1 MRVHSDSQNGGS
13 ARSRQQG
20 ERGYV
25 LMVFLLFA
33 ALLVIGFARI
43 LPKAVFEGQREKEEE
58 TIFRGQQYQR
68 AIQLFVRKFG
78 RYPNSLEEL
87 DNANNF
93 LRFIRKRYRD
103 PLTKE
108 GEWRL
113 IHIGPG
119 GDFSDSLTAS
129 QPLGRSSPSEATT
142 GLEPSPEM
150 YRTEESESRQTPTPG
165 SSVSSGSPQTNVSA
179 TGGAAG
185 ESSEPALRPSANPTA
200 NPAQQPR
207 AAASAQ
213 RGPQPLAFGGG
224 GIAGVASQNTATS
237 IKVRNGYSHYN
248 EWEFIYDF
256 RSDPLGMTAVTRMSP
271 PTTQPAGQPPT
282 PGRQP
287 TAPRQPPSLQNPPE
301 QPPQWLGGPPP
312 GVRPTPRQFPPS
324 PIPPGT
330 SPVPR
335 RQ

>member
-1 MRVHSDSQNGGS
+1 MRIKADSQDGTS
-13 ARSRQQG
+13 ARSRQHG

-25 LMVFLLFA
+25 LLVFTLFA

-43 LPKAVFEGQREKEEE
+43 LPQAVFEGQREKEEE
-58 TIFRGQQYQR
+58 AIFRGQQYQH

-78 RYPNSLEEL
+78 RYPNTLEEL
-87 DNANNF
+87 ENTNNIRF
-93 LRFIRKRYRD
+93 LRRRYPD

-119 GDFSDSLTAS
+119 GVFPDSLTAS
-129 QPLGRSSPSEATT
+129 QPPGGSPASATST

-150 YRTEESESRQTPTPG
+150 YPAGKSPSSQTPTPG
-165 SSVSSGSPQTNVSA
+165 LSASSGFPPTNVPV
-179 TGGAAG
+179 TRGVAG

-207 AAASAQ
+207 AAASA
-213 RGPQPLAFGGG
+213 RGGPQTLAFGGG
-224 GIAGVASQNTATS
+224 GIAGVASQNTAAS
-237 IKVRNGYSHYN
+237 IKVLNGYSQYN

-256 RSDPLGMTAVTRMSP
+256 RSDPLGTAAVTRASP
-271 PTTQPAGQPPT
+271 STTQPGGQPGA
-282 PGRQP
+282 PGQQP
-287 TAPRQPPSLQNPPE
+287 ATPRQPPALQNPPE
-301 QPPQWLGGPPP
+301 QPPRWLGGPPP

-324 PIPPGT
+324 PISPGT
-330 SPVPR
+330 SPLPR
-335 RQ
+335 QR

>member
-1 MRVHSDSQNGGS
+1 MRVHADSQNGGS
-13 ARSRQQG
+13 ARFRQQG

-25 LMVFLLFA
+25 LLVFMLFA

-58 TIFRGQQYQR
+58 TIFRGQQYQY

-87 DNANNF
+87 ENTNNLRF
-93 LRFIRKRYRD
+93 LRRRYRD

-119 GDFSDSLTAS
+119 GVFPDSLTAP
-129 QPLGRSSPSEATT
+129 QPLGRRSSSPGATT

-150 YRTEESESRQTPTPG
+150 YRAGESPSSRTPSPG
-165 SSVSSGSPQTNVSA
+165 TSASSGSTQTNAPA
-179 TGGAAG
+179 TG
-185 ESSEPALRPSANPTA
+185 ESADESDEPALRPSANPAA
-200 NPAQQPR
+200 NPQQQPR

-213 RGPQPLAFGGG
+213 GGPQLAFGNG
-224 GIAGVASQNTATS
+224 GIAGVASQNTASS
-237 IKVRNGYSHYN
+237 IKVWNGYNQYN

-256 RSDPLGMTAVTRMSP
+256 RADPLGTAAILRTSAP
-271 PTTQPAGQPPT
+271 PTQPAGQPPT
-282 PGRQP
+282 PGQQP
-287 TAPRQPPSLQNPPE
+287 TAPRQQPAMQSPPE

-312 GVRPTPRQFPPS
+312 SVRPTPRQFPPS

>member
-1 MRVHSDSQNGGS
+1 MRIKADSQDGGS
-13 ARSRQQG
+13 ARFRQHG

-25 LMVFLLFA
+25 LLVFMLFA

-43 LPKAVFEGQREKEEE
+43 LPRAVFEGQREKEEE
-58 TIFRGQQYQR
+58 TIFRGQQYQH
-68 AIQLFVRKFG
+68 AIQLFVRKLG

-87 DNANNF
+87 ENTNNLRF
-93 LRFIRKRYRD
+93 LRKRFRD

-119 GDFSDSLTAS
+119 GVFPDSLTAP

-150 YRTEESESRQTPTPG
+150 YRTEESESSQTPTPV
-165 SSVSSGSPQTNVSA
+165 SSVSSGSTQTNVSA

-207 AAASAQ
+207 AAASA
-213 RGPQPLAFGGG
+213 RGGPQTLAFGGG
-224 GIAGVASQNTATS
+224 GIAGVASQNTAAS
-237 IKVRNGYSHYN
+237 IKVLNGYSQYN

-256 RSDPLGMTAVTRMSP
+256 RSDPLGMTAVTRTTVP
-271 PTTQPAGQPPT
+271 QTQPGGQPAT
-282 PGRQP
+282 PGQQP
-287 TAPRQPPSLQNPPE
+287 ATSSQPPALQNPPE
-301 QPPQWLGGPPP
+301 QPPRWLGGPPP
-312 GVRPTPRQFPPS
+312 GVRPTPGQFPPS

-335 RQ
+335 RR